1 MQGLYTSE
9 SVSEGH
15 PDKMADQM
23 ADAILDAI
31 ITQDPKARVACDIL
45 IKNNTV
51 IVAGEMTTIAVI
63 ETDSIV
69 RNVARS
75 IGYND
80 ASCGFDADSC
90 QIISLLSN
98 QSPDIAGGIDRIK
111 PQDQGAGD
119 QGTVFGYA
127 CRDTDVLMP
136 APIYYAHQL
145 VRRQAEIR
153 KKGHVSWLRPD
164 AKSQVTFRYENNRP
178 VEVMS
183 IVFSTQHEEH
193 VSQRVVKEWVHEELI
208 KPIFKPEWLTKNTQY
223 FINPTGRF
231 VIGGPA
237 GDAGLTGRK
246 IAVDAYGG
254 MAHDG
259 GGCFSGKD
267 PSKLDRS
274 GAYMAR
280 YIAKNI
286 VAAKL
291 ADRCEVQI
299 SYAIGIAEPVA
310 FNIETFGT
318 GVTGDLKMD
327 LRPHSIIEFLDL
339 ARPIYSSTA
348 CYGHFGRPEF
358 PWERLG
364 GVI

>member
-1 MQGLYTSE
+1 MKSQPT
-9 SVSEGH
+9 
-15 PDKMADQM
+15 
-23 ADAILDAI
+23 AI
-31 ITQDPKARVACDIL
+31 ID
-45 IKNNTV
+45 
-51 IVAGEMTTIAVI
+51 
-63 ETDSIV
+63 TDSIV
-69 RNVARS
+69 RNVANG

-80 ASCGFDADSC
+80 PSLGFNAESC
-90 QIISLLSN
+90 QIISLLSK
-98 QSPDIAGGIDRIK
+98 QSPDIAHGIDHEK
-111 PQDQGAGD
+111 PEDQGAGD

-127 CRDTDVLMP
+127 CNDTEVLMP

-153 KKGHVSWLRPD
+153 KKGLVSWLRPD
-164 AKSQVTFRYENNRP
+164 AKSQVTFRYVDGRP
-178 VEVMS
+178 VEVVS
-183 IVFSTQHEEH
+183 IVFSTQHNED
-193 VSQRVVKEWVHEELI
+193 VSQKTIEEMVREEII
-208 KPIFKPEWLTKNTQY
+208 KPLFNSEWLTRNTRY
-223 FINPTGRF
+223 FINPSGRF
-231 VIGGPA
+231 VLGGPA

-254 MAHDG
+254 MARDG

-286 VAAKL
+286 VASKL

-299 SYAIGIAEPVA
+299 SYAIGIAEPIA

-318 GVTGDLKMD
+318 SVIQDLKID

-339 ARPIYSSTA
+339 ARPIYFNTA
-348 CYGHFGRPEF
+348 CYGHFGRLEF
-358 PWERLG
+358 PWEALG
-364 GVI
+364 GII